1 MSMAGFPRAIRRPRI
16 LPVAASFAAHAAV
29 AAAGYVFM
37 SWHTA
42 PAVTI
47 VPVEIIVLPG
57 IEVEGAR
64 AAVPPSAS
72 GYDSIDKPVTAGE
85 TTAPLDQ
92 PAADKSEP
100 ERHASRSPVE
110 PSVSQTTDM
119 VLAEYPAPPDPKP
132 TPAQPVDL
140 PAAAIEAAIPTE
152 PAPSAETSGLA
163 DAIDPPHPLRL
174 DPATRLA
181 VAVPDSAW
189 TVPPA
194 KVIATLDPPR
204 LLAPPRGLAIA
215 ALRGPEPTPPAPQRM
230 SPPRRTAYPPRP
242 RPCPPEIRTA
252 AHAPTAATSIRQLP
266 PLPRTRPWAR
276 RIQAV
281 PQTDPVHVTPDPALR
296 AAVENRAAK
305 PAASAP
311 PPASKAPISGHRV
324 DSPGPDPSAVGM
336 VGRATL
342 SGGGGLRPMPG
353 NPAPIYPRP
362 ARERGWEGRV
372 VLEITVD
379 ASGAVVRA
387 EIDENSGY
395 RILDQAAVRAVR
407 RWRFTLGETSH
418 PPPGVVVRVPITF
431 KLSGET

>member
-1 MSMAGFPRAIRRPRI
+1 MSMAVFPRAIRRPRI

-110 PSVSQTTDM
+110 PSDSQTTDM
-119 VLAEYPAPPDPKP
+119 PSAEHPAPPDPKP
-132 TPAQPVDL
+132 APAQPVDL
-140 PAAAIEAAIPTE
+140 PAGAIEAAIPAE
-152 PAPSAETSGLA
+152 PAPSAPTSGLA
-163 DAIDPPHPLRL
+163 DAIDPPRPLRL
-174 DPATRLA
+174 DPATRL
-181 VAVPDSAW
+181 VLAVPDSAW
-189 TVPPA
+189 IVAPA
-194 KVIATLDPPR
+194 EVIATLDPPR
-204 LLAPPRGLAIA
+204 LFA
-215 ALRGPEPTPPAPQRM
+215 PPAPQRM

-242 RPCPPEIRTA
+242 RPRPPEIRTA
-252 AHAPTAATSIRQLP
+252 AHAPTAATSIRQPP

-281 PQTDPVHVTPDPALR
+281 PQTDPVHVAPDPALR

-311 PPASKAPISGHRV
+311 PPASKAPISGPRV

-418 PPPGVVVRVPITF
+418 PPRGVVVRVPITF